1 MPVLSATAAVN
12 DAVAAAKSL
21 PNLIANLYAVDPAL
35 ATQLE
40 SKPLLASKTPW
51 GTLGAGAVAWV
62 SSRYGFGFDET
73 TCGLVSGA
81 AVLLGSY
88 VLRALTK
95 QPIAGVLT
103 TPPVTPAPTVSV
115 PTV

>member
-1 MPVLSATAAVN
+1 MPILTSTAAVN
-12 DAVAAAKSL
+12 GAIAAARSL
-21 PNLIANLYAVDPAL
+21 PNLIANLYALDPAL

-51 GTLGAGAVAWV
+51 GTLGAGVVAWL

-73 TCGLVSGA
+73 TCGLVSGV

-88 VLRALTK
+88 AMRAVTK
-95 QPIAGVLT
+95 QPIAGLLA
-103 TPPVTPAPTVSV
+103 TPAP
-115 PTV
+115 PAAPAKAA

>member
-1 MPVLSATAAVN
+1 MPILSSTAAVN
-12 DAVAAAKSL
+12 EAIAAAKSL
-21 PNLIANLYAVDPAL
+21 PNLIANLYALDPAL

-40 SKPLLASKTPW
+40 TKPLLASKTPW
-51 GTLGAGAVAWV
+51 GTLAAGVIAWV

-73 TCGLVSGA
+73 TCGLLSGM

-88 VLRALTK
+88 AMRAVTK

-103 TPPVTPAPTVSV
+103 TPPVNAAPQTLAK
-115 PTV
+115 TA

>member
-1 MPVLSATAAVN
+1 MPVLSSTLAVN
-12 DAVAAAKSL
+12 EAIAAAKSL
-21 PNLIANLYAVDPAL
+21 PNLVANLYALDPAL

-51 GTLGAGAVAWV
+51 GTLAAGVIAWI

-73 TCGLVSGA
+73 TCGLLSGV
-81 AVLLGSY
+81 AVLIGSY
-88 VLRALTK
+88 VMRALTK

-103 TPPVTPAPTVSV
+103 TPLPGAAAQTLAKPA
-115 PTV
+115 

>member
-1 MPVLSATAAVN
+1 MPVLSSTKAVN
-12 DAVAAAKSL
+12 EAVAAAQSL
-21 PNLIANLYAVDPAL
+21 PNLLANLYALDPAL

-51 GTLGAGAVAWV
+51 GTLAAGVLAWV

-73 TCGLVSGA
+73 TCGLLSGV
-81 AVLLGSY
+81 AVLIGSY
-88 VLRALTK
+88 AMRALIK

-103 TPPVTPAPTVSV
+103 SPLAEPAPPSLAK
-115 PTV
+115 PA